1 MDPTNFLIWNVRGLN
16 SSGRQDSLHTLVDS
30 SRSDVCIQE
39 TKTAALQHRVLLSAL
54 GSKFTGFAALPAVGA
69 SGGVLVAWRRHIGVT
84 GAQRVDNHSISIQFC
99 SDNAPAWW
107 LTCVYGPQGTEEKI
121 QFLQELRG
129 IRAACA
135 GPWLLAGDFNLI
147 YKDEDKNNHNY
158 NRATMGCFRKF
169 IDDLALRELPLHG
182 RKYTWSNQQ
191 ETATLVKL
199 DRILCSVDWEEA
211 FPNCLLQS
219 MATNDS
225 DHCPML
231 LGVQDNKSGRR

>member
-54 GSKFTGFAALPAVGA
+54 GSEFTGFAALPAVGA
-69 SGGVLVAWRRHIGVT
+69 SGGVLVAWWRHIGVT

-121 QFLQELRG
+121 QFL
-129 IRAACA
+129 
-135 GPWLLAGDFNLI
+135 
-147 YKDEDKNNHNY
+147 
-158 NRATMGCFRKF
+158 
-169 IDDLALRELPLHG
+169 
-182 RKYTWSNQQ
+182 
-191 ETATLVKL
+191 
-199 DRILCSVDWEEA
+199 
-211 FPNCLLQS
+211 
-219 MATNDS
+219 
-225 DHCPML
+225 
-231 LGVQDNKSGRR
+231 